1 MFCFVSGYKNL
12 FCTITKKKTLFVL
25 QKKGKTEMNNWAAWL
40 TFFFFE
46 LMADSLSIILQ
57 GVGWLTFDDVTGR
70 KK

>member
-1 MFCFVSGYKNL
+1 
-12 FCTITKKKTLFVL
+12 VL